1 MTTSTN
7 TPRARRSGLA
17 ALRLRLQR
25 QLRLNEEAP
34 LGYPAPMLQD
44 FLQTRGFREQGS
56 YLRSALV
63 VCLLAACAYIVGITA
78 VPTTDRDEPRFA
90 QASRQMAE
98 SSRLADWVIPRVGE
112 EIRLKKPPL
121 IYWVQAPTVLAITGG
136 DPSRD
141 AIWMYRLPSAIA
153 ALGAGL
159 LTLWL
164 GRSMFGG
171 HVGLLAACMLVVSPV
186 LAVDAHMA
194 RADEVLLFTTTLS
207 MCALWRLW
215 RMHRVDPNA
224 RGGLPIGSVALLWV
238 AVGLGIL
245 AKGPITPFV
254 AATCAIGA
262 AAARREW
269 RFIWRLRPFFGLF
282 VLAAMATP
290 WIWLAMREVGWDT
303 LNAAFEKEV
312 LLRAREGAEGH
323 AFPPGYYLLTI
334 VAFFFPGSLL
344 TGLAFGRLAMR
355 AFAAQAPAGAG
366 FLARMR
372 TRFASARGRDAE
384 IFLFCWAVPTW
395 LAFELIV
402 TKFPHYIL
410 PIYPAIALFTARCVL
425 GGLRALPK
433 PLNAGDRFGFGVWLV
448 VGSVLALAGPG
459 LYFTLLALG
468 KTAPSIPSWPPLE
481 DSASPVFILALG
493 ASLGS
498 VALLVVAWRA
508 SLAGLFARA
517 LTIAI
522 PATVLAQM
530 ALFSVWI
537 PNTRWIWNTPRIV
550 GIVAADAGKLPPD
563 ADFPKIAGVGYQEDS
578 LMWATRGRLVRFG
591 DAVDET
597 NRATIVAWAAE
608 NPGAYLLL
616 PRTSAAEFESV
627 AIAVGDLVGFNYSDG
642 DPVDHVVMRV
652 KR

>member
-1 MTTSTN
+1 MQVIIV
-7 TPRARRSGLA
+7 A
-17 ALRLRLQR
+17 
-25 QLRLNEEAP
+25 
-34 LGYPAPMLQD
+34 
-44 FLQTRGFREQGS
+44 
-56 YLRSALV
+56 V
-63 VCLLAACAYIVGITA
+63 LAACAYLVGIAA

-98 SSRLADWVIPRVGE
+98 SDRLADWVIPRVGE

-171 HVGLLAACMLVVSPV
+171 RVGLLAACMLVVSPV

-194 RADEVLLFTTTLS
+194 RADELLLLTTTIA

-215 RMHRVDPNA
+215 RMHRLDPSA

-282 VLAAMATP
+282 VLVALATP
-290 WIWLAMREVGWDT
+290 WIWLAVREVGWET
-303 LNAAFEKEV
+303 LEAAFEKEV

-323 AFPPGYYLLTI
+323 AFPPGYYLVTL

-344 TGLAFGRLAMR
+344 TGLAFGRMLMR

-372 TRFASARGRDAE
+372 ARFASTRGRDADV
-384 IFLFCWAVPTW
+384 FLFFWAVPTW

-410 PIYPAIALFTARCVL
+410 PTYPAIALFTARCVL

-433 PLNAGDRFGFGVWLV
+433 PLNEADRVGFGAWMV
-448 VGSVLALAGPG
+448 VGAVLALAGPV
-459 LYFTLLALG
+459 LYFTMLFLG

-481 DSASPVFILALG
+481 ESGSPLFILALG
-493 ASLGS
+493 ASLGA
-498 VALLVVAWRA
+498 VALIVVAWRA
-508 SLAGLFARA
+508 SLAGAFARA
-517 LTIAI
+517 MTIAI

-530 ALFSVWI
+530 AIFSVWI

-550 GIVAADAGKLPPD
+550 GIVAADAGKLPAD

-597 NRATIVAWAAE
+597 NRGTILAWAGE
-608 NPGAYLLL
+608 NPGAYLLI
-616 PRTSAAEFESV
+616 PRASAAEFESV
-627 AIAVGDLVGFNYSDG
+627 AVAVGDLVGFNYSDG

-652 KR
+652 HR

>member
-1 MTTSTN
+1 M
-7 TPRARRSGLA
+7 RARA
-17 ALRLRLQR
+17 ATPASDASPSARKA
-25 QLRLNEEAP
+25 AP
-34 LGYPAPMLQD
+34 WPDRPLVQ
-44 FLQTRGFREQGS
+44 
-56 YLRSALV
+56 ALIV
-63 VCLLAACAYIVGITA
+63 AVLAACAYLVGIAA

-98 SSRLADWVIPRVGE
+98 SERLADWVIPRVGE

-171 HVGLLAACMLVVSPV
+171 RVGLLAASMLVVSPV
-186 LAVDAHMA
+186 LATDAHMA
-194 RADEVLLFTTTLS
+194 RADEVLLFTTTLA

-215 RMHRVDPNA
+215 RMHRADPSA
-224 RGGLPIGSVALLWV
+224 RGGLPLGAVALLWL

-254 AATCAIGA
+254 AATCALGC

-269 RFIWRLRPFFGLF
+269 RFIWRLRPFFGLAL
-282 VLAAMATP
+282 LAALATP
-290 WIWLAMREVGWDT
+290 WIWLAAREVGWDT
-303 LNAAFEKEV
+303 LKAAFEKEV

-323 AFPPGYYLLTI
+323 AAPPGYYLVTL

-344 TGLAFGRLAMR
+344 TGLAFGRLVMR
-355 AFAAQAPAGAG
+355 AFAARAAAGAG

-372 TRFASARGRDAE
+372 ARFASTRGRDME
-384 IFLFCWAVPTW
+384 IFLFFWAVPTW
-395 LAFELIV
+395 LAFELVV

-433 PLNAGDRFGFGVWLV
+433 PLNAGDRFGYGVWMV
-448 VGSVLALAGPG
+448 VGCVLALAGPA
-459 LYFTLLALG
+459 LYFTLQSLG
-468 KTAPSIPSWPPLE
+468 KTAMPLPSWPPLE
-481 DSASPVFILALG
+481 D
-493 ASLGS
+493 ASLRAFAFAS
-498 VALLVVAWRA
+498 LASLSAVALIVLAWRA
-508 SLAGLFARA
+508 ALAGRFPRA
-517 LTIAI
+517 MVLAI
-522 PATVLAQM
+522 PATVLAEM
-530 ALFSVWI
+530 ALFGVWI
-537 PNTRWIWNTPRIV
+537 PNTRWIWNTPRVV
-550 GIVAADAGKLPPD
+550 GIVAADAGLLPPD
-563 ADFPKIAGVGYQEDS
+563 AGFPKIAGVGYQEDS

-591 DAVDET
+591 DAVDDT
-597 NRATIVAWAAE
+597 NRDAILAWVGA
-608 NPGAYLLL
+608 NRGAYLLI
-616 PRTSAAEFESV
+616 PRSCAVQFEAV
-627 AIAVGDLVGFNYSDG
+627 AVVVGDLQGFNYSDG
-642 DPVDHVVMRV
+642 DPVDHVVMRITP
-652 KR
+652 

>member
-1 MTTSTN
+1 M
-7 TPRARRSGLA
+7 RARVATHASDASPSARADAPWPDRPLVQ
-17 ALRLRLQR
+17 ALIV
-25 QLRLNEEAP
+25 AI
-34 LGYPAPMLQD
+34 
-44 FLQTRGFREQGS
+44 
-56 YLRSALV
+56 
-63 VCLLAACAYIVGITA
+63 LAACAYLVGIAA

-98 SSRLADWVIPRVGE
+98 SERLADWVIPRVGE

-136 DPSRD
+136 DPLRD

-153 ALGAGL
+153 AFGAGL

-171 HVGLLAACMLVVSPV
+171 RVGLLAASMLVVSPV
-186 LAVDAHMA
+186 LATDAHMA
-194 RADEVLLFTTTLS
+194 RADEVLLFTTTLA

-215 RMHRVDPNA
+215 RMHRVDRSA
-224 RGGLPIGSVALLWV
+224 RGGLPLGAVALLWL

-269 RFIWRLRPFFGLF
+269 RFIWRLRPFFGL
-282 VLAAMATP
+282 VLLTALATP
-290 WIWLAMREVGWDT
+290 WVWLAAREVGWDT
-303 LNAAFEKEV
+303 LKAAFEKEV
-312 LLRAREGAEGH
+312 FQRAREGAEGH
-323 AFPPGYYLLTI
+323 AFPPGYYLVTL

-344 TGLAFGRLAMR
+344 TGLAFGRLVIR
-355 AFAAQAPAGAG
+355 AFAARAAPGAG

-372 TRFASARGRDAE
+372 SRFTSVRGRDAE
-384 IFLFCWAVPTW
+384 VFLFCWAIPTW

-433 PLNAGDRFGFGVWLV
+433 PLNAGDRFGFGVWMV
-448 VGSVLALAGPG
+448 VGSVLALAAPA
-459 LYFTLLALG
+459 LYFTMLALG
-468 KTAPSIPSWPPLE
+468 KTAPALPAWPPLE
-481 DSASPVFILALG
+481 DSGSPLFILATG
-493 ASLGS
+493 ASIGS
-498 VALLVVAWRA
+498 VALLVIAWRA
-508 SLAGLFARA
+508 SLAGAFARA
-517 LTIAI
+517 MTIAI

-530 ALFSVWI
+530 AMFGVWI

-550 GIVAADAGKLPPD
+550 GIVAADAGLLPTD
-563 ADFPKIAGVGYQEDS
+563 DDFPRIAGVGYQEDS

-591 DAVDET
+591 DAVNDE
-597 NRATIVAWAAE
+597 NRDAIFAWAKA
-608 NPGAYLLL
+608 NPGAYLLV
-616 PRTSAAEFESV
+616 PKMAAHEFDS
-627 AIAVGDLVGFNYSDG
+627 IATTAGDLSGFNYSDG
-642 DPVDHVVMRV
+642 DPVDHVLMRV
-652 KR
+652 APSP

>member
-1 MTTSTN
+1 M
-7 TPRARRSGLA
+7 
-17 ALRLRLQR
+17 
-25 QLRLNEEAP
+25 
-34 LGYPAPMLQD
+34 
-44 FLQTRGFREQGS
+44 
-56 YLRSALV
+56 
-63 VCLLAACAYIVGITA
+63 
-78 VPTTDRDEPRFA
+78 
-90 QASRQMAE
+90 
-98 SSRLADWVIPRVGE
+98 
-112 EIRLKKPPL
+112 
-121 IYWVQAPTVLAITGG
+121 
-136 DPSRD
+136 
-141 AIWMYRLPSAIA
+141 
-153 ALGAGL
+153 
-159 LTLWL
+159 
-164 GRSMFGG
+164 
-171 HVGLLAACMLVVSPV
+171 
-186 LAVDAHMA
+186 
-194 RADEVLLFTTTLS
+194 
-207 MCALWRLW
+207 
-215 RMHRVDPNA
+215 
-224 RGGLPIGSVALLWV
+224 
-238 AVGLGIL
+238 
-245 AKGPITPFV
+245 
-254 AATCAIGA
+254 
-262 AAARREW
+262 
-269 RFIWRLRPFFGLF
+269 
-282 VLAAMATP
+282 
-290 WIWLAMREVGWDT
+290 
-303 LNAAFEKEV
+303 

>member
-1 MTTSTN
+1 MSASGARTSSDIAN
-7 TPRARRSGLA
+7 AARAGATWFDR
-17 ALRLRLQR
+17 
-25 QLRLNEEAP
+25 P
-34 LGYPAPMLQD
+34 LGQ
-44 FLQTRGFREQGS
+44 
-56 YLRSALV
+56 ALIV
-63 VCLLAACAYIVGITA
+63 ALLAACAYLVGIAA
-78 VPTTDRDEPRFA
+78 VPVTDRDEPRFA

-98 SSRLADWVIPRVGE
+98 SDRLADWVIPRVGD

-121 IYWVQAPTVLAITGG
+121 IYWVQAPTVLALTGG

-171 HVGLLAACMLVVSPV
+171 RVGLLAACMLVVSPV

-215 RMHRVDPNA
+215 RMHRIDPRA

-254 AATCAIGA
+254 AATCAIGC
-262 AAARREW
+262 AAARRDW
-269 RFIWRLRPFFGLF
+269 RFIWRLRPFFGLL
-282 VLAAMATP
+282 VLAALAFP

-303 LNAAFEKEV
+303 LKAAFEKEV

-323 AFPPGYYLLTI
+323 AAPPGYYLVTL

-344 TGLAFGRLAMR
+344 TGLAFGRLVMR
-355 AFAAQAPAGAG
+355 AFAARAAAGAG

-372 TRFASARGRDAE
+372 ARFASTRGRDAE
-384 IFLFCWAVPTW
+384 VFLFFYAVPTW
-395 LAFELIV
+395 LAFELVV

-433 PLNAGDRFGFGVWLV
+433 PLNGGDRFGFGVWMV
-448 VGSVLALAGPG
+448 VGSLFALAGPA
-459 LYFTLLALG
+459 LYFALLALG
-468 KTAPSIPSWPPLE
+468 KTAPALPSWPALE
-481 DSASPVFILALG
+481 AAPTPVFILAGG
-493 ASLGS
+493 ASIGA
-498 VALLVVAWRA
+498 VALIVMAWRA
-508 SLAGLFARA
+508 SLEGAFARA
-517 LTIAI
+517 LAIAI

-550 GIVAADAGKLPPD
+550 GIVAADSGKVPTD

-591 DAVDET
+591 DAVTDT
-597 NRATIVAWAAE
+597 NRDAIVTWARE
-608 NPGAYLLL
+608 NPGAYILI
-616 PRTSAAEFESV
+616 PRASAPEFTSIAAT
-627 AIAVGDLVGFNYSDG
+627 VGDLVGFNYSNG
-642 DPVDHVVMRV
+642 DPVDHVLMRV
-652 KR
+652 SR

>member
-1 MTTSTN
+1 MQ
-7 TPRARRSGLA
+7 
-17 ALRLRLQR
+17 ALIV
-25 QLRLNEEAP
+25 AI
-34 LGYPAPMLQD
+34 
-44 FLQTRGFREQGS
+44 
-56 YLRSALV
+56 
-63 VCLLAACAYIVGITA
+63 LAACAYLVGIAA

-98 SSRLADWVIPRVGE
+98 SERLADWVIPRVGE

-153 ALGAGL
+153 AFGAGL

-171 HVGLLAACMLVVSPV
+171 RVGLLAASMLVVSPV
-186 LAVDAHMA
+186 LATDAHMA
-194 RADEVLLFTTTLS
+194 RADEVLLFTTTLA

-215 RMHRVDPNA
+215 RMHRADPSA
-224 RGGLPIGSVALLWV
+224 RGGLPLGAVALLWL

-269 RFIWRLRPFFGLF
+269 RFIWRLRPFFGL
-282 VLAAMATP
+282 VLLTALATP
-290 WIWLAMREVGWDT
+290 WVWLAAREVGWDT
-303 LNAAFEKEV
+303 LKAAFEKEV
-312 LLRAREGAEGH
+312 FQRAREGAEGH
-323 AFPPGYYLLTI
+323 AFPPGYYLVTL

-344 TGLAFGRLAMR
+344 TGLAFGRLVIR
-355 AFAAQAPAGAG
+355 AFAARAAPGAG

-372 TRFASARGRDAE
+372 SRFTSTRGRDAE
-384 IFLFCWAVPTW
+384 VFLFCWAVPTW

-433 PLNAGDRFGFGVWLV
+433 PLNAGDRFGFGVWMV
-448 VGSVLALAGPG
+448 VGSVLALAAPA
-459 LYFTLLALG
+459 LYFTMLALG
-468 KTAPSIPSWPPLE
+468 KTAPALPAWPPLE
-481 DSASPVFILALG
+481 DSGSPLFILATG
-493 ASLGS
+493 ASIGS
-498 VALLVVAWRA
+498 VALLVIAWRA
-508 SLAGLFARA
+508 SLAGAFARA
-517 LTIAI
+517 MTIAI
-522 PATVLAQM
+522 PATVLGQM
-530 ALFSVWI
+530 AMFGVWI

-550 GIVAADAGKLPPD
+550 GIVAADAGLLPTD
-563 ADFPKIAGVGYQEDS
+563 DDFPRIAGVGYQEDS

-591 DAVDET
+591 DAVNDE
-597 NRATIVAWAAE
+597 NRDAIFAWAKA
-608 NPGAYLLL
+608 NPGAYLLV
-616 PRTSAAEFESV
+616 PKMAAHEFDS
-627 AIAVGDLVGFNYSDG
+627 IATTAGDLSGFNYSDG
-642 DPVDHVVMRV
+642 DPVDHVLMRV
-652 KR
+652 APSP

>member
-1 MTTSTN
+1 
-7 TPRARRSGLA
+7 
-17 ALRLRLQR
+17 
-25 QLRLNEEAP
+25 
-34 LGYPAPMLQD
+34 MLHE
-44 FLQTRGFREQGS
+44 FLQTRGYREQAS
-56 YLRSALV
+56 FLRSALI
-63 VCLLAACAYIVGITA
+63 VCLLAACAYLVGIAA
-78 VPTTDRDEPRFA
+78 VPVTDRDEPRFA

-98 SSRLADWVIPRVGE
+98 SERLADWVIPRVGD

-153 ALGAGL
+153 ALCAGL

-194 RADEVLLFTTTLS
+194 RADELLLGTTTLA

-215 RMHRVDPNA
+215 RMHRLDPNA
-224 RGGLPIGSVALLWV
+224 RGGLPIGSVALLWI

-254 AATCAIGA
+254 AATCAIGC

-269 RFIWRLRPFFGLF
+269 RFIWRLRPFFGLA

-290 WIWLAMREVGWDT
+290 WIWLAIREVGWET
-303 LNAAFEKEV
+303 LEAAFEKEV

-323 AFPPGYYLLTI
+323 GFPPGYYLITL
-334 VAFFFPGSLL
+334 VALFFPGSLL
-344 TGLAFGRLAMR
+344 TALAFGRLVMR
-355 AFAAQAPAGAG
+355 AFAARAATGAG

-372 TRFASARGRDAE
+372 TRFMSARGRDAE
-384 IFLFCWAVPTW
+384 IFLFFWAVPTW

-410 PIYPAIALFTARCVL
+410 PVYPAIALFTARCVL

-433 PLNAGDRFGFGVWLV
+433 PLNGGDRLGFGVWMV
-448 VGSVLALAGPG
+448 VGCALALAGPA
-459 LYFTLLALG
+459 LYFTLHALG
-468 KTAPSIPSWPPLE
+468 KTAPTLPSWPELE
-481 DSASPVFILALG
+481 DATSPEFSLAIAATLG
-493 ASLGS
+493 GI
-498 VALLVVAWRA
+498 ALFVMAWRA

-517 LTIAI
+517 MVLAI
-522 PATVLAQM
+522 PGTVLAQM
-530 ALFSVWI
+530 ALFGVWI

-550 GIVAADAGKLPPD
+550 GLVAADSGKIPTD
-563 ADFPKIAGVGYQEDS
+563 EAFPKIAGVGYQEDS
-578 LMWATRGRLVRFG
+578 LLWTTRNRLVRFG
-591 DAVDET
+591 DAVGDA
-597 NRATIVAWAAE
+597 NRGAILEWAKA
-608 NPGAYLLL
+608 NPGSYLLI
-616 PRTSAAEFESV
+616 PKASAAEFESV
-627 AIAVGDLVGFNYSDG
+627 AAVVGELTGFNYSDG

-652 KR
+652 R